1 MAISLREITMEN
13 FHDCIHLELEDVQ
26 KNYVASNMYS
36 LAEAK
41 ADGVSV
47 PLAIYDGDTMVG
59 FIMYDYNEGEQVGYI
74 SRLMVDRRHQR
85 KGYGRY
91 AMNQVIDRLR
101 AYKDRKYIQTSYAPE
116 NAVAGKLY
124 ESLGF
129 VKTGEI
135 SDGEVVCVLKD

>member
-13 FHDCIHLELEDVQ
+13 FHDCIHLELEDAQ
-26 KNYVASNMYS
+26 RNYVASNMYS

-116 NAVAGKLY
+116 NAAAGKLY

-135 SDGEVVCVLKD
+135 SDGEVVCILKD